1 MVYQRLKDKIAALE
15 AAQKPTAPD
24 PRRIMALVRGESV
37 PDATADER
45 SRATR
50 IKEIFNRANQNH

>member
-1 MVYQRLKDKIAALE
+1 MVYQRLKDRIAALE
-15 AAQKPTAPD
+15 AAQQPTAPD
-24 PRRIMALVRGESV
+24 PRRIMALVRGDSV

-50 IKEIFNRANQNH
+50 IKEIFDRAKEH